1 MCNWHTA
8 TGGRSSKILTVMN
21 DSCSKRDKMGGK
33 EKEEEEDLH

>member
-8 TGGRSSKILTVMN
+8 TGGWISKTSTVIN
-21 DSCSKRDKMGGK
+21 ESCSKSDKMGGK